1 MLLQNQ
7 GAQLAVWLETQHAQY
22 TSTWVAVL
30 ANQAHR
36 QRTQAILLHL
46 EDRYLAD
53 LPEYVIKVFG
63 VQTEARQ
70 VTISSSQQRHILQR
84 RQVVSRIDADL
95 CAYRLAEALQHLTH
109 WVQPQRDA
117 RVYEVVAAAPS
128 AGRHLLIALKLVPA
142 VDSQASLLDE
152 QIKAIRLELM
162 LHEGCREL

>member
-7 GAQLAVWLETQHAQY
+7 AAQVAVRLATQHAQH
-22 TSTWVAVL
+22 TSTWAAIL

-36 QRTQAILLHL
+36 QRAQAVLLHL
-46 EDRYLAD
+46 AYRYLAN

-70 VTISSSQQRHILQR
+70 VTISASQQRHILQR

-109 WVQPQRDA
+109 WVQPSGI
-117 RVYEVVAAAPS
+117 P
-128 AGRHLLIALKLVPA
+128 
-142 VDSQASLLDE
+142 
-152 QIKAIRLELM
+152 
-162 LHEGCREL
+162 GCTR